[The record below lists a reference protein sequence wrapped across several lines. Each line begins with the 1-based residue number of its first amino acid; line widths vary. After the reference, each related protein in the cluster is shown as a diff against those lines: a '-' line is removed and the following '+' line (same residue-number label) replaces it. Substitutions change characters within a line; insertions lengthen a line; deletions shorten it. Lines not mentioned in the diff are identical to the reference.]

1 MMPPEVPADEQ
12 PRPPLSTE
20 SDLARLIDY
29 ALLSPRFSDEQI
41 VRACE
46 VARKNSVASI
56 TTRPIDIATAVR
68 SIGASGIRVGAV
80 VSYPHGA
87 ATTAVKLYETRDAL
101 QRGATFIETVLNP
114 GAMASRQFRYIETE
128 LLQMAQECHRS
139 GAMLTVDLELPWLPP
154 DLRVIACRIAK
165 RAEVDV
171 VRAASL
177 FGPSGYTVEDL
188 AFLIEK
194 CGELVKVDAGHSVRK
209 WEDAIAAYALGCAG
223 FQSTD
228 PTPILESWRAEI
240 ARRHAENASAS
251 ESPAGSST
259 I

>member
-1 MMPPEVPADEQ
+1 MASEVAPPEQQ

-20 SDLARLIDY
+20 SDLSRLIDY

-41 VRACE
+41 VRACD
-46 VARKNSVASI
+46 VARKNSVASV
-56 TTRPIDIATAVR
+56 TTRPIDIATVVR
-68 SIGASGIRVGAV
+68 AIGSTGIRVGAA

-87 ATTAVKLYETRDAL
+87 ATTAAKLYESRDAL

-128 LLQMAQECHRS
+128 LLQMAQECRRA
-139 GAMLTVDLELPWLPP
+139 GATLILDLELPWLPP
-154 DLRVIACRIAK
+154 DLRVIACRIAR

-171 VRAASL
+171 VRVASL
-177 FGPSGYTVEDL
+177 FGPSGYTIEDL

-194 CGELVKVDAGHSVRK
+194 CGELVRVDAGHLVRK
-209 WEDAIAAYALGCAG
+209 WEDAEAAYAAGCAG

-228 PTPILESWRAEI
+228 PTPIVESWRAEL
-240 ARRHAENASAS
+240 ARRKAEDPGAS
-251 ESPAGSST
+251 ESPADPST
-259 I
+259 V